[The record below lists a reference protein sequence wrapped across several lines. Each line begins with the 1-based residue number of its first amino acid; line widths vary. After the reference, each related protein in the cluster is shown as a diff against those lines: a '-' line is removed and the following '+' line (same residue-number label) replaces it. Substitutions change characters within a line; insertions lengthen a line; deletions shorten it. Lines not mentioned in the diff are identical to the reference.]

1 MGNDLLFQG
10 EKKKTFVVK
19 RVLKIKEEI
28 QSSYN
33 ALQEAKSDLEQAR
46 YDYNSTSKIRIFK
59 KRRLKREYEE
69 ANRKLIVANAE
80 ANIQIFKIL
89 GYTLE
94 LIVLCFLIPMDL
106 IQRTGQ
112 WCAAG
117 FEKRDAKMASM
128 IRSLIPILNE
138 NGHHGKKGKS
148 KSKSKYNILEGVLRI
163 LIAILIGSGVV
174 FGIYRLFIYDSTPEK
189 EDAPAV
195 ATKVDTSESETI
207 NSLQKEIEALKASL
221 DDLKA
226 VKPNSKDLEN
236 APHDINPADSVTD
249 DVLKTGSDALS
260 DSETTIEIGKESA
273 ANIQA
278 DAVIDSSADT
288 TVETGKADDVNATEN
303 ISATNNIKNS
313 SVVDASIQESVN
325 KLDEDNKT
333 LNNTDEIRDVSS
345 NQSNS
350 VIQSM
355 ENESN
360 ANALMD
366 ENLESDIG
374 VSQDSINSDA
384 IENFSN
390 ELAADEHR
398 TDVTGGLAQN
408 RIENS
413 INYKSKTHN
422 TQNENFLENQ
432 TNFGKN

>member
-10 EKKKTFVVK
+10 EKKKTLVVK
-19 RVLKIKEEI
+19 QISKIKTEI
-28 QSSYN
+28 QNAYN
-33 ALQEAKSDLEQAR
+33 TLQEARGKLEQAR
-46 YDYNSTSKIRIFK
+46 YDYESTSKWHFL
-59 KRRLKREYEE
+59 KRKRLKQKYES
-69 ANRKLIVANAE
+69 ANHDLVMANAE

-94 LIVLCFLIPMDL
+94 LIVLCFFIPMDL

-148 KSKSKYNILEGVLRI
+148 KSKYNVLEGVLRI
-163 LIAILIGSGVV
+163 LIAILIGGGVL

-189 EDAPAV
+189 ENTPV
-195 ATKVDTSESETI
+195 IATEVDTSESETI

-226 VKPNSKDLEN
+226 IKANPKDSGN
-236 APHDINPADSVTD
+236 ALHDTNPADSVTND
-249 DVLKTGSDALS
+249 MLKTGSDALS
-260 DSETTIEIGKESA
+260 DSETTIETERESA
-273 ANIQA
+273 INIQA
-278 DAVIDSSADT
+278 EAVIDSSADT
-288 TVETGKADDVNATEN
+288 TVETGKSDDVNAIEN

-325 KLDEDNKT
+325 KVDEDNKT
-333 LNNTDEIRDVSS
+333 LSNTDEVRDVSS
-345 NQSNS
+345 NQSTS
-350 VIQSM
+350 VTQSM

-360 ANALMD
+360 ANALVD

>member
-117 FEKRDAKMASM
+117 FEKRDAKMTSM

-189 EDAPAV
+189 ENAPAV
-195 ATKVDTSESETI
+195 ATEVDTSESETI

-226 VKPNSKDLEN
+226 VKPNPKDSGN
-236 APHDINPADSVTD
+236 ALHDTNPADSVTND
-249 DVLKTGSDALS
+249 MLKTGSDGLS
-260 DSETTIEIGKESA
+260 DSETTIETEKESA
-273 ANIQA
+273 INIQA
-278 DAVIDSSADT
+278 EAVIDSSADT
-288 TVETGKADDVNATEN
+288 TVETGKADDVNAIEN

-313 SVVDASIQESVN
+313 SVIDASIQESVN
-325 KLDEDNKT
+325 KVDEDNKT
-333 LNNTDEIRDVSS
+333 LSNTDEVRDVSS
-345 NQSNS
+345 NQSTS

-360 ANALMD
+360 ANALVD

>member
-33 ALQEAKSDLEQAR
+33 ALQEAKRDLEQAR

-94 LIVLCFLIPMDL
+94 LIVLCFLLPMDL
-106 IQRTGQ
+106 IQRTKQ
-112 WCAAG
+112 WCRAR
-117 FEKRDAKMASM
+117 FEKRDARMTSM

-148 KSKSKYNILEGVLRI
+148 KSKYNILEGVLRI
-163 LIAILIGSGVV
+163 LIAILIGGGVL

-189 EDAPAV
+189 ENTPAV
-195 ATKVDTSESETI
+195 ATKVDSSESGTI
-207 NSLQKEIEALKASL
+207 NSLQKEIESLKASL

-226 VKPNSKDLEN
+226 VKPNPKDSGN
-236 APHDINPADSVTD
+236 ALHDTNPADSVTND
-249 DVLKTGSDALS
+249 MLKTGSDALS
-260 DSETTIEIGKESA
+260 DSETTIETEKESA
-273 ANIQA
+273 INIQA
-278 DAVIDSSADT
+278 EAVIDSSADT
-288 TVETGKADDVNATEN
+288 TVETGKADDVNAIEN

-313 SVVDASIQESVN
+313 SVIDASIQESVN
-325 KLDEDNKT
+325 KVDEDNKT
-333 LNNTDEIRDVSS
+333 LSNTDEVRDVSS
-345 NQSNS
+345 NQSTS

-360 ANALMD
+360 ANALVD